1 MTNLAKIFI
10 ENNFKGIDDL
20 INALKDWKSDKEK
33 AIETIKELYD
43 FITYQNKLL
52 KSDKDTIK
60 EQMEMI
66 EKLQIKIA
74 NLNHRIYVLQL
85 KK

>member
-20 INALKDWKSDKEK
+20 INSLKDWKSDKEK